1 MSRNDHSAYDAASR
15 EAWKIRASIVE
26 SLEEAIK
33 LGEVTDEESLSERA
47 HEEIDNAL
55 IYTSD
60 AWVCAYGLRQTR
72 DPFSEGL
79 LDSPESIEQVI
90 TLQAYLNLEDSIDL
104 SDFSYALQVMAD
116 KREKEGAAS

>member
-1 MSRNDHSAYDAASR
+1 MRAERSAYDVASQ
-15 EAWKIRASIVE
+15 EAWKIRNSIVE
-26 SLEEAIK
+26 AIEEAIRS
-33 LGEVTDEESLSERA
+33 GEVTDEESLSERA

-55 IYTSD
+55 IYTAD

-90 TLQAYLNLEDSIDL
+90 TLQAYLNLEDSINL
-104 SDFSYALQVMAD
+104 GDFEEALTVARD
-116 KREKEGAAS
+116 SREERG